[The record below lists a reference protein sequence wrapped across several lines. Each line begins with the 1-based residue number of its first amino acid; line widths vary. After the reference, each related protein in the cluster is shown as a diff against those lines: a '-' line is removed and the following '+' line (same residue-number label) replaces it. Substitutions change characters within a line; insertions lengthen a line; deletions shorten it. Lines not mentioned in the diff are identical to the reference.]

1 MEPSKARPFEGFIF
15 ANSGFFHKAPW
26 QILEKVVA
34 GGGGR
39 SLGFGQQKQNGASAA
54 SKRKRG
60 AKDVVGSP
68 THVVVTDNVD
78 DATRER
84 LEREY
89 PGARV
94 VTREWVSRKRKGD
107 ATPVKPKKAPT
118 IENRDGHSCAPR
130 TREIVPTRHL
140 DDVLPTDHPNW
151 ALVNPPPPYTAT
163 DHLKYGRR
171 VGACASK
178 LERILQCDF
187 NEHTSLNEH
196 LVPLMRTMARL
207 ELQGGGMRRQTEFG
221 PGRRTLNEKELH
233 YAIVASVLRA
243 LPAKLSSKDDAWIAH
258 PGRRRAV
265 PRRGDVRAAPTDGRH
280 RHV

>member
-94 VTREWVSRKRKGD
+94 VTRE
-107 ATPVKPKKAPT
+107 
-118 IENRDGHSCAPR
+118 
-130 TREIVPTRHL
+130 
-140 DDVLPTDHPNW
+140 
-151 ALVNPPPPYTAT
+151 
-163 DHLKYGRR
+163 
-171 VGACASK
+171 
-178 LERILQCDF
+178 
-187 NEHTSLNEH
+187 
-196 LVPLMRTMARL
+196 
-207 ELQGGGMRRQTEFG
+207 
-221 PGRRTLNEKELH
+221 
-233 YAIVASVLRA
+233 
-243 LPAKLSSKDDAWIAH
+243 
-258 PGRRRAV
+258 
-265 PRRGDVRAAPTDGRH
+265 
-280 RHV
+280 

>member
-1 MEPSKARPFEGFIF
+1 M
-15 ANSGFFHKAPW
+15 
-26 QILEKVVA
+26 
-34 GGGGR
+34 
-39 SLGFGQQKQNGASAA
+39 
-54 SKRKRG
+54 
-60 AKDVVGSP
+60 
-68 THVVVTDNVD
+68 VVTDNVD

-118 IENRDGHSCAPR
+118 IDDRDGHSCAPR

-171 VGACASK
+171 VGASASK

-187 NEHTSLNEH
+187 NEHTSLN
-196 LVPLMRTMARL
+196 
-207 ELQGGGMRRQTEFG
+207 
-221 PGRRTLNEKELH
+221 
-233 YAIVASVLRA
+233 
-243 LPAKLSSKDDAWIAH
+243 
-258 PGRRRAV
+258 
-265 PRRGDVRAAPTDGRH
+265 
-280 RHV
+280 